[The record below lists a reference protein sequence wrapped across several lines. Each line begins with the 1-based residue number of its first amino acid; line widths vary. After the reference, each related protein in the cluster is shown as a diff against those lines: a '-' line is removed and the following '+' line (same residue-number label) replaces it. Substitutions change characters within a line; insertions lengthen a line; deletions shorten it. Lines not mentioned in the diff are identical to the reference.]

1 MFRIVAAVFVLRF
14 LGMLV
19 AVVCAVVV
27 VPFVMSVVSAAGV
40 GLGALA
46 LFAVARRRGAAV
58 AADVASAIAML
69 LLFAEPLL
77 PSAGCAGKSM
87 HA

>member
-1 MFRIVAAVFVLRF
+1 MFRIVVMRF

-40 GLGALA
+40 DLGALA
-46 LFAVARRRGAAV
+46 LFVVARRRGAAV

-69 LLFAEPLL
+69 LLFAESLL

-87 HA
+87 RA